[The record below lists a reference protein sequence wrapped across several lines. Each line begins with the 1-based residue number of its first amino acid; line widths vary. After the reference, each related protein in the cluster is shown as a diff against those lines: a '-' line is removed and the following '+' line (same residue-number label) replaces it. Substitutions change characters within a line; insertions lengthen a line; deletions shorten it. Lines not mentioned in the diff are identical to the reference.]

1 MTTLFKDSKMR
12 RNFQY
17 FIVLLFFSSCGAGR
31 SLTYFGNLK
40 ESETYTSTIT
50 NRVEPVIQPDDL
62 LSITLS
68 SLNPES
74 NVLFNNGLL
83 QAPGGGGSAGSGEK
97 LNEGYL
103 VDKTGSIN
111 YPVLGT
117 LKIAGLTKTE
127 AIQLLTTKIS
137 QYVKNP
143 IINIRFLNFKVT
155 VVGEVNHPATIDV
168 RTERINI
175 VEALGLAGDMTIYG
189 KRTNVLIIREKNG
202 VRNTARID
210 LSNKE
215 SLNSPYYYL
224 QQNDIVYVEAEKAK
238 GLQASSSNYYLPV
251 IATIASLIS
260 VLSFI
265 VFR

>member
-1 MTTLFKDSKMR
+1 MLTLSNVSKMQ

-17 FIVLLFFSSCGAGR
+17 FIALLFFTSCGTGR
-31 SLTYFGNLK
+31 NITYFSDLK
-40 ESETYTSTIT
+40 ESETYTSTIS
-50 NRVEPVIQPDDL
+50 NKVDPVIQPDDL

-74 NVLFNNGLL
+74 NVLFNNGIL
-83 QAPGGGGSAGSGEK
+83 QGAGNSNSAGSGER

-103 VDKTGSIN
+103 VDKSGTIN
-111 YPVLGT
+111 FPVLGT
-117 LKIAGLTKTE
+117 LKLAGLTKAE
-127 AIQLLTTKIS
+127 ATQLLTTKIT

-155 VVGEVNHPATIDV
+155 VVGEVNRPATISV
-168 RTERINI
+168 PTERINV

-189 KRTNVLIIREKNG
+189 KRTNVLIIREKDG
-202 VRNTARID
+202 VRNTARIN
-210 LSNKE
+210 LSNKA

-238 GLQASSSNYYLPV
+238 ALQASSTNYYLPLV
-251 IATIASLIS
+251 SAVASIVS
-260 VLSFI
+260 VLLFA
-265 VFR
+265 FR